1 MRSNLWLN
9 PCDSEHTGML
19 CALERPRSHPAGG
32 AVPVPCLMAGEQ
44 HASCRLTVR
53 ASPVHTLLLQVRLQ
67 PFFDYLSER

>member
-9 PCDSEHTGML
+9 PCDSEYTGML

-44 HASCRLTVR
+44 HLAVR
-53 ASPVHTLLLQVRLQ
+53 ASPVHMLLLQVRLQ